1 MDILGLLTGF
11 WIVVYDPQGK
21 GRLKSHADRFIL
33 QQTSRTVLT
42 LGGSKEKKKI
52 VFRGVLLTLSE
63 RGSGADSENDLSRF
77 GNVYFQHEIVDAQ
90 GTVSVFIESKPDCLE
105 TITPEMVIIALH
117 SALQQPVSAS
127 GLWAKQSLPYPS
139 EQEAQERTARSR
151 VASGLWAK
159 QSLPYPSEQEAQER
173 TARSRVDNAI
183 RYGELSTQ
191 QSVARAHLVSLLR
204 ARWESSSPWKYQ
216 SLWCELCCSPVKWAR
231 TCADNCHLDA
241 ALITTPIV
249 SKAHQGHITNNTT
262 RAEEEAADM
271 GKAGKCKV
279 PPLPKQAQVKQ
290 DLVKKSEGEG
300 IVMTDRLFCAGCTT
314 CEESFTLVRST
325 KGCPLRITKSNAKFA
340 IDAHL
345 KKNHT

>member
-1 MDILGLLTGF
+1 MLI
-11 WIVVYDPQGK
+11 
-21 GRLKSHADRFIL
+21 
-33 QQTSRTVLT
+33 
-42 LGGSKEKKKI
+42 GGSKEKKKI

-77 GNVYFQHEIVDAQ
+77 GNVYFQHEIVHAQ

-105 TITPEMVIIALH
+105 TITPGMVIIALH
-117 SALQQPVSAS
+117 SALQQPVS
-127 GLWAKQSLPYPS
+127 
-139 EQEAQERTARSR
+139 
-151 VASGLWAK
+151 ASGLWAK

>member
-1 MDILGLLTGF
+1 MLI
-11 WIVVYDPQGK
+11 
-21 GRLKSHADRFIL
+21 
-33 QQTSRTVLT
+33 
-42 LGGSKEKKKI
+42 GGSKEKKKI

-77 GNVYFQHEIVDAQ
+77 GNVYFQHEIIDAQ

-151 VASGLWAK
+151 V
-159 QSLPYPSEQEAQER
+159 
-173 TARSRVDNAI
+173 DNVI

-216 SLWCELCCSPVKWAR
+216 SLWCELCCSPVKGAR

-314 CEESFTLVRST
+314 CEESFTLVRSP

-345 KKNHT
+345 KKKPHINPRQVNYNNNNNK